1 MSNAVSQSRP
11 NILVFCVDEQR
22 GDHLGCMGHP
32 HLQTPNLDR
41 LAAEGTLFRNC
52 FSSSPVCMPARA
64 TMLTGLTNRAS
75 GVYTN
80 GVNLDE
86 SIPTLPSILAEAG
99 YRTHAVGKLHHKI
112 WGGRTIAPDEDTT
125 LNPERRIYWD
135 WPGRWE
141 GHHYKQ
147 FPDPYY
153 GYQTLDVCNGHV
165 NYVYGDYVTWLEKEH
180 PGAYAGYKYRHDDP
194 KPLTIDPRLHYN
206 HWIAD
211 RTIAFIREQV
221 SGVGCRVSDVGE
233 GDALEGAQNGWGGGA
248 QPFYIWCSFPD
259 PHEPFAAVQKWADVY
274 KDLKIDLPAHTCDL
288 SPENRCEAL
297 RHLGMGQEPFDPDW
311 TRACIRQT
319 YGMISHVDEQIGRV
333 LDALEE
339 TGLADHTVVM
349 FISDHGDQLGEHGLF
364 YKGIFPFD
372 GHAHIP
378 FIAKVPGNTHAGN
391 VVEDVVSM
399 LDLVPTVLDLAGA
412 SHPDDLIR
420 KANCNEPDA
429 VPAPALPGEVLTPVL
444 MDGTVPQRKNA
455 LIELDWVKGPFRA
468 LQMRTLVTNDY
479 KLVYYAPTQETLL
492 FDRRKDPDEL
502 RNIADDPAY
511 VTVVIAMLKT
521 LMAELA
527 RTENRAYTQNTGA

>member
-1 MSNAVSQSRP
+1 MKHSCQQRP
-11 NILVFCVDEQR
+11 NILIFCVDEQR

-41 LAAEGTLFRNC
+41 LAAEGALFRNC

-64 TMLTGLTNRAS
+64 TMLTGLTNRVS

-80 GVNLDE
+80 GINLDE
-86 SIPTLPSILAEAG
+86 SIPTLPGMLAEAG

-112 WGGRTIAPDEDTT
+112 WGGRTIAPDEDIT

-135 WPGRWE
+135 WPGHWE
-141 GHHYKQ
+141 GAHYKE
-147 FPDPYY
+147 FPDHYY

-165 NYVYGDYVTWLEKEH
+165 NYVYGDYVTWLERQH

-194 KPLTIDPRLHYN
+194 KPLTIDSELHYN

-221 SGVGCRVSDVGE
+221 SGKGCRVSGVGDQRQK
-233 GDALEGAQNGWGGGA
+233 GDSDSS
-248 QPFYIWCSFPD
+248 QPFYVWCSFPD

-274 KDLKIDLPAHTCDL
+274 KDLEIDLPAHTCDL
-288 SPENRCEAL
+288 SLDNRCEAL
-297 RHLGMGQEPFDPDW
+297 QQLGMGQEPFDPDW
-311 TRACIRQT
+311 TRECIRQT

-339 TGLADHTVVM
+339 MGLADDTVVM

-372 GHAHIP
+372 GHAEIP
-378 FIAKVPGNTHAGN
+378 FIAKVPGTKTPGN
-391 VVEDVVSM
+391 EVADVVSM
-399 LDLVPTVLDLAGA
+399 LDLVPTVLDLAGVP
-412 SHPDDLIR
+412 HPDDLIR
-420 KANCNEPDA
+420 KMHCDEQDA
-429 VPAPALPGEVLTPVL
+429 VLAPALPGEALTPVL
-444 MDGTVPQRKNA
+444 TDGAAPQRKNA
-455 LIELDWVKGPFRA
+455 LIELDWVKGPFRP
-468 LQMRTLVTNDY
+468 LQMRALVTNDY

-492 FDRRKDPDEL
+492 FDRHNDPDEL
-502 RNIADDPAY
+502 RNVAEDPAY
-511 VTVVIAMLKT
+511 AAIVTDMLKK

-527 RTENRAYTQNTGA
+527 RTEHRAYAKITGA